1 MADVEVAA
9 GIFGVGIDA
18 VAGKTESGAEVPV
31 GAYLVERVGPGVAG
45 YHRQPMK
52 VARRQSGLQR
62 VVIGTV
68 DIAHL
73 ENLSEIGELGVERP
87 PRLLTL
93 AAGDF
98 GRRVRIHL
106 VNVAD

>member
-9 GIFGVGIDA
+9 GIFAIEIGA

-31 GAYLVERVGPGVAG
+31 GAYLVERVGPGVAEH
-45 YHRQPMK
+45 HREPMK
-52 VARRQSGLQR
+52 ITRRQRGLQR

-73 ENLSEIGELGVERP
+73 EDLSEIGELGVERAS
-87 PRLLTL
+87 RLLTV

-98 GRRVRIHL
+98 SR
-106 VNVAD
+106 